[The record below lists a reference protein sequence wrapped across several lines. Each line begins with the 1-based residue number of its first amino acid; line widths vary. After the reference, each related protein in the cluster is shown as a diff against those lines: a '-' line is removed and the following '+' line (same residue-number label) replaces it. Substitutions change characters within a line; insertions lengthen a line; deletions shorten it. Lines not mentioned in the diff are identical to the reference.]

1 MENLIFSL
9 NATAPIFALMVLGY
23 LFRRIGLIDEKA
35 ANWMNKFV
43 FTVALPVLVFKD
55 LASQDFAGTWNTK
68 FVLFCFLVTS
78 LSIALIA
85 LLSKLV
91 VKDLAKR
98 GEFIQASYR
107 SSAALLGIAFIHN
120 IYGDAAS
127 GMGPLMIL
135 GSVPLYNIFAVIV
148 LMLTAGAKEEQPTKR
163 TLTGQAPAGN
173 GMAGQQV
180 QAQNGTQQVPQ
191 QDGARAQDRR
201 ALLTKTLRGIITNP
215 IILGIVIGLVWSLL
229 RIPQPK
235 IFQTIVSNV
244 SALATPLGLMSMGA
258 TFEFKK
264 AAQDIKPALI
274 AAFIKLFALAAIFL
288 PIAVALGFAGEQI
301 VAILVML
308 GSATTVSCYIM
319 AKSMGHEGTLSSSVI
334 MLTTFGCSFSLTL
347 WLFVLRSLGVI

>member
-1 MENLIFSL
+1 MENLLFSL
-9 NATAPIFALMVLGY
+9 NATAPIFAMMVLGY
-23 LFRRIGLIDEKA
+23 LFRKIRLIDEKA
-35 ANWMNKFV
+35 ANWMNKFT
-43 FTVALPVLVFKD
+43 FKIALPVLVFKD
-55 LASQDFAGTWNTK
+55 LACQDFAGTWNGK
-68 FVLFCFLVTS
+68 FVLFCFVVTS
-78 LSIALIA
+78 VSIAVIA
-85 LLSKLV
+85 LLSKLI
-91 VKDLAKR
+91 VKDRGKR

-135 GSVPLYNIFAVIV
+135 GSVPLYNVFAVIV
-148 LMLTAGAKEEQPTKR
+148 LMLTAQPQGDAVSRISLGSK
-163 TLTGQAPAGN
+163 
-173 GMAGQQV
+173 
-180 QAQNGTQQVPQ
+180 
-191 QDGARAQDRR
+191 AQDHG
-201 ALLTKTLRGIITNP
+201 ALIKKTLLGIVTNP
-215 IILGIVIGLVWSLL
+215 IIIGIAVGLLWSLI

-235 IFQTIVSNV
+235 IFQTVVTNL

-258 TFEFKK
+258 TFEFQK
-264 AAQDIKPALI
+264 AAKDVRPALV
-274 AAFIKLFALAAIFL
+274 AAFIKLFALAAMFL

-347 WLFVLRSLGVI
+347 WLFVLRSIGVF